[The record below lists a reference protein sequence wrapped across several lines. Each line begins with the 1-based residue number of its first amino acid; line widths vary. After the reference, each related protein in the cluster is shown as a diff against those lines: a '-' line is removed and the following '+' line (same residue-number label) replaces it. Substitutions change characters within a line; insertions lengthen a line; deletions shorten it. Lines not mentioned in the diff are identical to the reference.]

1 MYQYRQRTGRN
12 ASGCR
17 MINAPVLRLAQ
28 QTWHKADKGVHLM
41 NLPLIADELDLLQAL
56 VDLD

>member
-1 MYQYRQRTGRN
+1 
-12 ASGCR
+12 